1 MRGGKSRTD
10 DDRQNDT
17 KMIKKVSILLM
28 VAATAVFAASCEKD
42 NWPDQPDW
50 STITPPD
57 QPTGPSE
64 KPSECDNIVVAH
76 RGGSS
81 ECGQPD
87 NSIASLTYAMELGCY
102 GSECDIYWTKD
113 NNVIVAHA
121 DSQCC
126 VNGYHPWEATL
137 AEIRKAGNLKNGE
150 PIPTLEEYIDKVME
164 KNPKTGEAYCTRLWL
179 DIKNITKPSTLTEYP
194 IAATRRACEIIVEK
208 NAQNFVEFICT
219 GNATVMAASFTYA
232 NAAGVNIGWMAN
244 YAVLEYISRGYKWA
258 NLSLEY
264 MNDGTHTGARTIRE
278 FTDKGVEISV
288 FNADDDADMNYYVN
302 QSANLKAICTN
313 YPDRLLRKM
322 GKR

>member
-1 MRGGKSRTD
+1 
-10 DDRQNDT
+10 
-17 KMIKKVSILLM
+17 M

-76 RGGSS
+76 RGGST

-87 NSIASLTYAMELGCY
+87 NSIAALIKTMELGCY
-102 GSECDIYWTKD
+102 ASECDIYWTKD